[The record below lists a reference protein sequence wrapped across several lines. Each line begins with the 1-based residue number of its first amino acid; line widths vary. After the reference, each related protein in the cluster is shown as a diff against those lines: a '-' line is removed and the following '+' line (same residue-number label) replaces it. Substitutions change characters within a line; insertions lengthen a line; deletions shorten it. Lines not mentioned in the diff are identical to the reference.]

1 MRSFLSLVVILLVA
15 GITFAEQSVEFDDW
29 TVHYSVIPST
39 FISKEIAEK
48 HKIVRGKD
56 RAVCNISVV
65 DPDGNSYEA
74 KVSGGFKNL
83 MGQDL
88 KLNFKTIKESEAV
101 YFLASFKF
109 TEGEKLKFEIE
120 VEFEEHEETVKFE
133 QEVYSRLDDTN

>member
-1 MRSFLSLVVILLVA
+1 MKKWLSLVAFLLVA
-15 GITFAEQSVEFDDW
+15 VATFAEQSVEFDDW

-39 FISKEIAEK
+39 FISKEVAEK

-74 KVSGGFKNL
+74 KVSGGYKNL

-88 KLNFKTIKESEAV
+88 KLNFKTIKESDAI

-109 TEGEKLKFEIE
+109 TDGEKLKFEID
-120 VEFEEHEETVKFE
+120 VEFEEQEETVKFE
-133 QEVYSRLDDTN
+133 QEVYSRLDDTD